1 MERIN
6 YGKIVVLDRTEK
18 INVFDLMKEDAVIRR
33 IGKRGYK
40 VIKDRYGYLRL
51 IMDRKDD

>member
-1 MERIN
+1 VERVN
-6 YGKIVVLDRTEK
+6 YGSVVVLGKTEK
-18 INVFDLMKEDAVIRR
+18 INVFDLMKEDAVIRS

-51 IMDRKDD
+51 ILNRGDD

>member
-1 MERIN
+1 VERIN